1 MGIRNKIN
9 PGSVYFV
16 TLTVVEWIDIF
27 TRPVYK
33 NLIIDALN
41 YCVASKGLKIY
52 CWCLMTNHLHM
63 VASAS
68 EEDSLSD
75 ILRDFKKFNSKEIV
89 DTIRKIPES
98 RQVWLLNLFWY
109 AGKNNKKIKY
119 YKFWQ
124 DGNDAKE
131 INSADFLDQ
140 KMEYIHLNPVRAEI
154 VTQSIDYI
162 YSSARDYAGIK
173 GLVAIEF
180 V

>member
-1 MGIRNKIN
+1 VADFGPEIIR
-9 PGSVYFV
+9 
-16 TLTVVEWIDIF
+16 
-27 TRPVYK
+27 RP
-33 NLIIDALN
+33 
-41 YCVASKGLKIY
+41 

-68 EEDSLSD
+68 EEDNLSD
-75 ILRDFKKFNSKEIV
+75 ILRDFKKFTSKQIV
-89 DTIRKIPES
+89 DTIKKIPES
-98 RQVWLLNLFWY
+98 RQAWLLNLFWH

-162 YSSARDYAGIK
+162 YSSARDYTGTK